1 MDLISVTG
9 TKIMELKQYT
19 ITMESGTRFG
29 GKYRDEAHVR
39 DSYKHIRSKIAKI
52 EQRPLW
58 TPEEEAE
65 MDADKAWHRAY

>member
-1 MDLISVTG
+1 
-9 TKIMELKQYT
+9 
-19 ITMESGTRFG
+19 MESGTRFG

-39 DSYKHIRSKIAKI
+39 DTYKHIRAKIAKI

-58 TPEEEAE
+58 TPKEEAE

>member
-1 MDLISVTG
+1 MN
-9 TKIMELKQYT
+9 KELKQFT

-39 DSYKHIRSKIAKI
+39 DAYKSFRGKIAKI
-52 EQRPLW
+52 EQRDIW
-58 TPEEEAE
+58 TAEEREE

>member
-1 MDLISVTG
+1 
-9 TKIMELKQYT
+9 
-19 ITMESGTRFG
+19 MESGTRFG

-39 DSYKHIRSKIAKI
+39 DSHKGCSGKIVKI

>member
-1 MDLISVTG
+1 MN
-9 TKIMELKQYT
+9 KELKQFT

-39 DSYKHIRSKIAKI
+39 DAYKSFSGKIAKI
-52 EQRPLW
+52 EQRDIW
-58 TPEEEAE
+58 TAEEREE